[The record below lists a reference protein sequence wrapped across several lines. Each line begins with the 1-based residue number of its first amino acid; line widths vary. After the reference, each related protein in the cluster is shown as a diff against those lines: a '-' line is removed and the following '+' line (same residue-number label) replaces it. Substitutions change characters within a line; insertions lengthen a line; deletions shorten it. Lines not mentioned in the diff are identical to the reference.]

1 MRYYTV
7 NGMTG
12 TIGQLCLKYKMSEN
26 TVRDRLKKGYPIERA
41 LSKERIQRGAS
52 ADVEKKMEEQR
63 QNRPE
68 TPAWDLKACRRLG
81 MKAVLQAYVDV
92 CNMLATDMAFV
103 VSDEDATRPLRDRK
117 RVVLNRAKEV
127 QAQYY
132 RSLVRSQK
140 RADFT
145 RTVPQLKPMDECI
158 QEVLNDIRKKGLNSR
173 SFLESDRLCIFTD
186 YDGRYLLDTA
196 RKQVN
201 LWAKGKIPSYHCRFS
216 TIGCEIQKGVEE

>member
-1 MRYYTV
+1 
-7 NGMTG
+7 
-12 TIGQLCLKYKMSEN
+12 MSEN
-26 TVRDRLKKGYPIERA
+26 TVRDRMKKGYTVERA
-41 LSKERIQRGAS
+41 LSPERIQPRLRKLGGS
-52 ADVEKKMEEQR
+52 EQKKTDPVKEYR
-63 QNRPE
+63 NPPE
-68 TPAWDLKACRRLG
+68 YDLKACRRLG

-103 VSDEDATRPLRDRK
+103 VSDEDATRPLRNRK
-117 RVVLNRAKEV
+117 QVVLNRAKEV

-132 RSLVRSQK
+132 RCLVRSQK

-145 RTVPQLKPMDECI
+145 RTVPQMKPMEECI

-173 SFLESDRLCIFTD
+173 MFLESDRLCLFTEF
-186 YDGRYLLDTA
+186 DGRYLLDTA

-216 TIGCEIQKGVEE
+216 TIGCEIQKGVGE